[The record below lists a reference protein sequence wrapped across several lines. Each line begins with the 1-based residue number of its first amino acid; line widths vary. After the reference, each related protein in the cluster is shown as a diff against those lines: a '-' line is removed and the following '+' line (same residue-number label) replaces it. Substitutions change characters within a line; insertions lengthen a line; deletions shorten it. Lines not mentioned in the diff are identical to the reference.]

1 MGHRQEGARAGRAAA
16 RIEKRRSTRAPLVVR
31 VDYSTVEALFS
42 EFTTNIN
49 EGGLFIETERP
60 APIGTVVSLQ
70 FRLPGSE
77 EPIKVDGR
85 VVWTSAERPND
96 VPGMGIEFEG
106 LDHDAR
112 ARINALVR
120 GLRTPRR
127 EHPAA

>member
-1 MGHRQEGARAGRAAA
+1 MGHRQQQARAGSARA
-16 RIEKRRSTRAPLVVR
+16 RIDKRRSARTPLVVR

-60 APIGTVVSLQ
+60 APSGTLVALQ
-70 FRLPGSE
+70 FRLPGCE

-85 VVWTSAERPND
+85 VVWTSADRPND
-96 VPGMGIEFEG
+96 MPGMGIEFEG
-106 LDHDAR
+106 LGPDAR

-120 GLRTPRR
+120 GLRAPKRELPR
-127 EHPAA
+127 P

>member
-1 MGHRQEGARAGRAAA
+1 MGHGQEQARAGRASA
-16 RIEKRRSTRAPLVVR
+16 RIEQRRSARAPLVVR

-42 EFTTNIN
+42 EFTANIN

-60 APIGTVVSLQ
+60 APVGTVVSLQ

-85 VVWTSAERPND
+85 VVWTSPERPND

-106 LDHDAR
+106 LDREAR

-120 GLRTPRR
+120 GLRASKR
-127 EHPAA
+127 ELPSA